1 MGNHEIEN
9 TLRRDP
15 MKKATA
21 LLFVF
26 AVTALAVSGCA
37 KKDSATVTTT
47 TTTTAEGTAPAAS
60 GDSVGVPECDEYIS
74 KYQNCLKGKVP
85 EAAQA
90 AMKGAFDT
98 TITEWKKVAATAEGK
113 SGLAMA
119 CKSAL
124 DASKQAMSA
133 YGCEW

>member
-1 MGNHEIEN
+1 
-9 TLRRDP
+9 

-26 AVTALAVSGCA
+26 ALTALVVNGCA
-37 KKDSATVTTT
+37 KK
-47 TTTTAEGTAPAAS
+47 EGAAPEAASTSSAPAAATTAS
-60 GDSVGVPECDEYIS
+60 GDSVGVPECDEYIT

-98 TITEWKKVAATAEGK
+98 TVTEWKKVAATPEGK
-113 SGLAMA
+113 NGLAMA

>member
-1 MGNHEIEN
+1 
-9 TLRRDP
+9 
-15 MKKATA
+15 MKKATT

-26 AVTALAVSGCA
+26 SIAALVVSGCA
-37 KKDSATVTTT
+37 KK
-47 TTTTAEGTAPAAS
+47 EGGAPEAKAPEASAPAAATAAPS
-60 GDSVGVPECDEYIS
+60 GDSVGVPECDDYIT
-74 KYQNCLKGKVP
+74 KYQNCLKGKIP

-98 TITEWKKVAATAEGK
+98 TVTEWKKVAATPEGK

-124 DASKQAMSA
+124 DASKQAMGA

>member
-1 MGNHEIEN
+1 M
-9 TLRRDP
+9 R
-15 MKKATA
+15 KATT

-26 AVTALAVSGCA
+26 ALAAVAVSGCT
-37 KKDSATVTTT
+37 KK
-47 TTTTAEGTAPAAS
+47 EGSAPAASAPAATTGAPAAAPS
-60 GDSVGVPECDEYIS
+60 GDSVGVPECDDYIT
-74 KYQNCLKGKVP
+74 KYQSCLKGKIP

-98 TITEWKKVAATAEGK
+98 TVAEWKKVAATPEGK

-124 DASKQAMSA
+124 DASKQAMGA

>member
-1 MGNHEIEN
+1 
-9 TLRRDP
+9 
-15 MKKATA
+15 MKKATT

-26 AVTALAVSGCA
+26 ALAAVAVSGCT
-37 KKDSATVTTT
+37 KKEGSSVSTTT
-47 TTTTAEGTAPAAS
+47 TTTTETTTPAAPS
-60 GDSVGVPECDEYIS
+60 GDSVGVPECDDYIT
-74 KYQNCLKGKVP
+74 KYQACLKGKIP

-98 TITEWKKVAATAEGK
+98 TVTEWKKVAATPEGK

-124 DASKQAMSA
+124 DASKQAMGA

>member
-1 MGNHEIEN
+1 
-9 TLRRDP
+9 
-15 MKKATA
+15 MKKSTTA

-26 AVTALAVSGCA
+26 SIATLAVSGCA
-37 KKDSATVTTT
+37 KKEETSVSTTT
-47 TTTTAEGTAPAAS
+47 TTKTEATAPAAPS
-60 GDSVGVPECDEYIS
+60 GDSVGVPECDDYIT
-74 KYQNCLKGKVP
+74 KYQNCLKGKIP

-98 TITEWKKVAATAEGK
+98 TVTEWKKVAATPEGK

-124 DASKQAMSA
+124 DASKQAMGA